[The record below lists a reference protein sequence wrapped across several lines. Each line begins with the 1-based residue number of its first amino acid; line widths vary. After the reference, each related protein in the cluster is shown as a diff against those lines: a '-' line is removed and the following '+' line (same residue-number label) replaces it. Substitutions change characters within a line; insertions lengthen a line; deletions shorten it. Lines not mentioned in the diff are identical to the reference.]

1 MRRAKRMVGFLVG
14 ATLISA
20 FPAQATVLT
29 FDVDG
34 IAPGQIIN
42 QSYGDRVTGTSDAVG
57 DYGQGAEGTTGNILV
72 DYGTVTPSLW
82 TSGYSDLTNVFFDN
96 ADGQG
101 PLAITLTADVGY
113 QVLLYEFDLGSWS
126 TNSTVPAIQVLDQD
140 NNVLYELLSETILFN
155 AHTNFSFNGPLSG
168 ESLRIIIDQANLG
181 GASDNVGIDNVRFG
195 QTSSTAPIPEPAT
208 MTLLG
213 LGATAL
219 AIRNRRKQV

>member
-1 MRRAKRMVGFLVG
+1 MRKTGNLLGLLA
-14 ATLISA
+14 AAALIGA
-20 FPAQATVLT
+20 FPAQATLLT

-34 IAPGQIIN
+34 IAPGQIID
-42 QSYGDRVTGTSDAVG
+42 QDYGDRVNGTSDVVG
-57 DYGQGAEGTTGNILV
+57 DYGQGAEGTTENIVV
-72 DYGTVTPSLW
+72 DYGTVSPSLW

-101 PLAITLTADVGY
+101 PLAITLTADAGY

-140 NNVLYELLSETILFN
+140 DTVLYSVTSELILFN
-155 AHTNFSFNGPLSG
+155 ARTNFSFNGPLSG
-168 ESLRIIIDQANLG
+168 QTLRIIIDQANLG

-195 QTSSTAPIPEPAT
+195 QTSPTAPIPEPAT

-213 LGATAL
+213 LGAAAL
-219 AIRNRRKQV
+219 AIRNRLKQA